1 MENVP
6 NHVGEIIKNKM
17 KCVLSKNPDIK
28 TILKIAEI
36 LDGNETSKDS
46 LPAELTVDECVHFKY
61 APITSV
67 DVERSFSAYKNI
79 LSNNRR
85 KFLFE
90 NLKKTL
96 IVQVNSEST

>member
-1 MENVP
+1 
-6 NHVGEIIKNKM
+6 M
-17 KCVLSKNPDIK
+17 KCVLSKNPYNKI
-28 TILKIAEI
+28 ILKIAEI

-46 LPAELTVDECVHFKY
+46 LPAELTADECVHFIY

-67 DVERSFSAYKNI
+67 DVERSFLAYKNVFSDNQ
-79 LSNNRR
+79 LQ
-85 KFLFE
+85 FLFE

>member
-1 MENVP
+1 
-6 NHVGEIIKNKM
+6 M
-17 KCVLSKNPDIK
+17 KYVLSKNPYIK
-28 TILKIAEI
+28 IILKIAEI

-46 LPAELTVDECVHFKY
+46 LPAKLTVDECVHFKY

-67 DVERSFSAYKNI
+67 GVELSFLAYKNVFSDNQ
-79 LSNNRR
+79 L